1 MRRFSPELKKQV
13 ITEAKEVGN
22 VAAVARK
29 HGISIPTVHSWIRKS
44 EQIDAKISATNLARA
59 KVKKLEKELAAQ
71 RLEVEI
77 LKELL
82 KKTNAAWL
90 GD

>member
-1 MRRFSPELKKQV
+1 MGRFSPELKKQV

-22 VAAVARK
+22 IAAVARK
-29 HGISIPTVHSWIRKS
+29 HGISIPTVHSWIKKS
-44 EQIDAKISATNLARA
+44 ESIDAKISAASAARA
-59 KVKKLEKELAAQ
+59 KVKKLEKELAAKE
-71 RLEVEI
+71 LENEV

-82 KKTNAAWL
+82 KKTNSAWL

>member
-1 MRRFSPELKKQV
+1 MKKFSPELKKQI

-29 HGISIPTVHSWIRKS
+29 HGISPVTIHGWIKKTKES
-44 EQIDAKISATNLARA
+44 KISSQKSDKQKLR
-59 KVKKLEKELAAQ
+59 KLEKELADQ
-71 RLEVEI
+71 KLENEI

>member
-1 MRRFSPELKKQV
+1 MKRFSPELKKQV

-44 EQIDAKISATNLARA
+44 EKIDAKISAANLARA
-59 KVKKLEKELAAQ
+59 KVKKLERELAAQ